1 MNVGHRDGHAKRAW
15 DIVWAWPALTIVK
28 GEFKVQDSVI
38 ATFGTATVRGVKQ
51 AAACRFSAIPYAEP
65 PVGARRF
72 LPPVPRALQGNVDAT
87 RPGPVAPQLP
97 SRLADAMGDFDAVQS
112 EDCLHLTIWTP
123 APDTARRPVVIWLHG
138 GAWQSGGGAIDWY
151 DGSRL
156 VSEGDV
162 VVVNINYRLAAL
174 GWLCVPGEP
183 ANVGLLDCE
192 AAIDWVADHI
202 TAFGGD
208 PARITVMGQ
217 SAGGSNIASLLTRQP
232 RFHRAIIQ
240 SGSMG
245 RGYRTRA
252 QADTLGL
259 AFLKA
264 LGVTSLDEA
273 RALPVQALLDAQ
285 RDSGVMAALAQEG
298 SGRSLFCAVLDGT
311 VLPLAIDADL
321 AAAPGKVDLL
331 IGSTEDEMAAF
342 PGLGRDADSRAYGDR
357 IFAAPAAAWAQAA
370 RAAGRNAWRYQFAF
384 GPSERFGACHCI
396 ELPFMFGNVDAYAG
410 APMLEGMTAADA
422 DRLVAQMLPAWLRFI
437 RGDSPGWA
445 QAPALQTFT

>member
-1 MNVGHRDGHAKRAW
+1 M
-15 DIVWAWPALTIVK
+15 
-28 GEFKVQDSVI
+28 QDSVI
-38 ATFGTATVRGVKQ
+38 ATFGTAVVRGGRQSVETG
-51 AAACRFSAIPYAEP
+51 AGLGRAVGPATVCRFNAIPFAEP

-72 LPPVPRALQGNVDAT
+72 LPPVPRALHGEVDAT

-97 SRLADAMGDFDAVQS
+97 SRLADAMGDFDAPQS
-112 EDCLHLTIWTP
+112 EDCLQLTVWTP
-123 APDTARRPVVIWLHG
+123 APDASRRPVVVWLHG

-151 DGSRL
+151 DGSRMA
-156 VSEGDV
+156 SEGDV
-162 VVVNINYRLAAL
+162 VVVNVNYRLAAL

-183 ANVGLLDCE
+183 ANMGLLDCQ
-192 AAIDWVADHI
+192 AAIDWVVEHI
-202 TAFGGD
+202 SAFGGD

-217 SAGGSNIASLLTRQP
+217 SAGGSNIANLLARRP

-252 QADTLGL
+252 QTDRLGV

-264 LGVTSLDEA
+264 LGVDSLEGA

-285 RDSGVMAALAQEG
+285 RDPGVAKALAEEG
-298 SGRSLFCAVLDGT
+298 TGRSLFCPVLDGT
-311 VLPLAIDADL
+311 VLPFDIQADL

-331 IGSTEDEMAAF
+331 IGSTADEMAAF

-357 IFAAPAAAWAQAA
+357 VFGGPAAEWALAS
-370 RAAGRNAWRYQFAF
+370 RAAGRNAWLFQFAF
-384 GPSERFGACHCI
+384 APTERFGACHCI

-410 APMLEGMTAADA
+410 APMLVGMTPDDA
-422 DRLVAQMLPAWLRFI
+422 DRLVGQMLPAWLRFI
-437 RGDSPGWA
+437 RGESPGWP
-445 QAPALQTFT
+445 QAPVLHTIA